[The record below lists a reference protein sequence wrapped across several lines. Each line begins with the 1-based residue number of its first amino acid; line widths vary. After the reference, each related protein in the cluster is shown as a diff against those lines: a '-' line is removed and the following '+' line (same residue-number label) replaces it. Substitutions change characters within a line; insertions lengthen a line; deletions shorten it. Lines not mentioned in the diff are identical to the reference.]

1 MSIWAQER
9 ESEVEFLKILSVIS
23 AIITMGNNMAAAM
36 TGQNSPGGD
45 NLSKLID
52 QLQELMMPHR
62 KELAER
68 KVERYREIMLEEQKR
83 GVLKIHAVDGG
94 RPKNRKRRINKV
106 R

>member
-1 MSIWAQER
+1 MSIWALER
-9 ESEVEFLKILSVIS
+9 ETEVDFLKILSVIS
-23 AIITMGNNMAAAM
+23 AIMTVGNNLAAAL

-52 QLQELMMPHR
+52 NLQNLMMPHR
-62 KELAER
+62 QELMEK

-83 GVLKIHAVDGG
+83 GELKIHAVDVGK
-94 RPKNRKRRINKV
+94 PNKRKRRNKA